1 MRDAEKLKDA
11 DRSSANLG
19 TSPYP
24 YKCFTP
30 SDKDI
35 FSRPSTVTISSRS
48 SMHSST
54 SCTSHNTNVDVATD
68 NHDNLLI
75 QQSDKSCDISQLEE
89 KGVSKENVSTSVV
102 RSLSAQ
108 SVDSINQEL
117 NHFKPIRVCPLTPP
131 RRLASG
137 QIVEAQLIR
146 TTPRNLTRMDS
157 FSPTASK
164 SLSDIDAGSPIMQR
178 RWSELDEERK
188 LHVKQNSK
196 STETSDNSNNKKHDI
211 TKYFHK
217 SSEEKDLSPSA
228 CSENIPNV
236 NICSENNIPPK
247 KLFIPLE
254 PTFDDI
260 KDFDDVMAPLME
272 INNIQKVRL
281 ESEKPLKAR
290 QRMISKR
297 DNVNN
302 NSILCPQRSIRDW
315 LSQTNTSPQ
324 ISLRNCAKTVD
335 VNTQD
340 MEVDS
345 KEGIL
350 NLDLSQSACTYNRK
364 LKLKK
369 YPKRKHRAYH
379 ISDYVYPQ
387 LSPKKKKIDYIEVSS
402 DEETKNCESDKQTP
416 EKCVRSKT
424 CQNRTKNTRKTGIYK
439 NTGIKKLKS
448 VKHTKNL
455 NKQQGVKTMQSVLP
469 TTHSYIKKTNHSDVG
484 RVLHDDVFKDLSI
497 VLTDKLKQEEADR
510 QLALKLEK
518 IFQYEKTGNTFSAIR
533 MKGSDNEYNFRRKS
547 NFSSK

>member
-1 MRDAEKLKDA
+1 MRDAEKLKEA
-11 DRSSANLG
+11 DRSSVNFG

-35 FSRPSTVTISSRS
+35 ASRPSTITISSRS

-54 SCTSHNTNVDVATD
+54 SCMSHKTNVDVKLETATD
-68 NHDNLLI
+68 SPDNRLI

-89 KGVSKENVSTSVV
+89 SGVSKENVSTSVV

-188 LHVKQNSK
+188 SHVKQNSK

-211 TKYFHK
+211 TKYFLK

-228 CSENIPNV
+228 CSENIPNI

-247 KLFIPLE
+247 KVFIPLE

-272 INNIQKVRL
+272 INNIQKVRF
-281 ESEKPLKAR
+281 SDKPLKVR
-290 QRMISKR
+290 QRMISKQE
-297 DNVNN
+297 NVNN
-302 NSILCPQRSIRDW
+302 NSILSPQRSIRDW

-324 ISLRNCAKTVD
+324 ISLHNCAKIVD
-335 VNTQD
+335 VNTD

-345 KEGIL
+345 KEGIDL
-350 NLDLSQSACTYNRK
+350 NQFAHTYNRK
-364 LKLKK
+364 LKLKR

-379 ISDYVYPQ
+379 ISDYVYPE
-387 LSPKKKKIDYIEVSS
+387 LSPKKKKIHCIEISS
-402 DEETKNCESDKQTP
+402 DEETKNCESEKQTP
-416 EKCVRSKT
+416 EKRVQSKT
-424 CQNRTKNTRKTGIYK
+424 CPNRTKNTRKTD
-439 NTGIKKLKS
+439 TGIKKLKS
-448 VKHTKNL
+448 VKHTKHL
-455 NKQQGVKTMQSVLP
+455 NKEKGVKTMQSVLP
-469 TTHSYIKKTNHSDVG
+469 TTHSKKTNHSDVG
-484 RVLHDDVFKDLSI
+484 HVLQDDAFKDLSI

-510 QLALKLEK
+510 QLALQLEK
-518 IFQYEKTGNTFSAIR
+518 IFKYEETSSKIFSAIR
-533 MKGSDNEYNFRRKS
+533 MKGSDNEYSFRRKS
-547 NFSSK
+547 KFSSK

>member
-11 DRSSANLG
+11 DRSSANLR

-35 FSRPSTVTISSRS
+35 FSRPSTVTISSRAS
-48 SMHSST
+48 LHSST
-54 SCTSHNTNVDVATD
+54 SCTSHNTNVDIATD
-68 NHDNLLI
+68 SPDNLLI
-75 QQSDKSCDISQLEE
+75 QQSDKSCDIRQLKE

-178 RWSELDEERK
+178 RWSELEEERK
-188 LHVKQNSK
+188 SHVKQNSK
-196 STETSDNSNNKKHDI
+196 STETTDNSNIKKHDI
-211 TKYFHK
+211 TKYFRK

-254 PTFDDI
+254 PTFDDN

-290 QRMISKR
+290 QRMISKQE
-297 DNVNN
+297 NVNN
-302 NSILCPQRSIRDW
+302 NSILSPQRTIRDW

-324 ISLRNCAKTVD
+324 ISLHNCAKIGDT
-335 VNTQD
+335 NTQD

-350 NLDLSQSACTYNRK
+350 NLDLNQSACTYNSK

-387 LSPKKKKIDYIEVSS
+387 LSPKKKKIDYIEISS
-402 DEETKNCESDKQTP
+402 DEEAKNCES
-416 EKCVRSKT
+416 EKRVRSKT
-424 CQNRTKNTRKTGIYK
+424 CQNRTKNTRKTDIYK

-448 VKHTKNL
+448 VKHTKHL
-455 NKQQGVKTMQSVLP
+455 NKQHGVKTMQSVLP

-484 RVLHDDVFKDLSI
+484 RVLHDDVFKDLSN

-518 IFQYEKTGNTFSAIR
+518 IFQYEKTGHKFSAIR
-533 MKGSDNEYNFRRKS
+533 TKGSDNEYNFRRKS
-547 NFSSK
+547 KCSSK